1 MHKLI
6 SKFAYLVSGL
16 ICLFGAQN
24 IYAAAP
30 ASAEDLLH
38 PEQAFLIAADGSH
51 PNKIMVKW
59 RIAEGYY
66 LYKSKIRFN
75 TDSADITLTT
85 PSFPEA
91 ETKNDPFFGE
101 IEIYRDEVVIEIPIL
116 KDNNT
121 PDIITLFAKSQ
132 GCADIGVCFPPQTQ
146 QILVGMSN
154 SADNPMPIDPEQIED
169 VAISGTGET
178 STDQEPSEAAES
190 LDFPA
195 DEQKPAAADP
205 LAALIQ
211 PGNDF
216 GFGAEEDDILTP
228 EQAYILTPSINDKDE
243 LVLHWQIADGTYLY
257 FDKFNLSLDDNS
269 GLGLGDFQQPKP
281 EIKSDSVRPD
291 GSIGDVAIYHNELTF
306 TVPLLNN
313 ADKAGSTNLT
323 VKYQGCAERGI
334 CYPPVAKTIGLSF
347 PAKGQGPVQL
357 ADEAATTG
365 NPAASSAVN
374 SSISPATPTTT
385 SNSGGSEEDR
395 ISDLIKNS
403 SSAAVIGIFFLIGL
417 GLAFT
422 PCVFPMIPILS
433 GIITGQGKDITTGK
447 AAYLSIVY
455 VLAMALTYTTAGVFA
470 AMSGENLQILL
481 QIPWVIAL
489 FAGIFVLLAFSMFG
503 FYELQLPSSLQS
515 KITELS
521 NKQAGGNTAGVAIM
535 GLLSALIV
543 GPCVAPPLAGA
554 LLYIGQTNDP
564 VLGGLALFAMSMG
577 MGTPLILIGASAG
590 KLLPHAGAWMDT
602 VKAVF
607 GVSMLALAIY
617 FLERILPETIILLL
631 WGTLFITSAIYMG
644 AINQLPVE
652 ASGWQKL
659 WKGLGFVLMIYGVLM
674 MIGAAANS
682 KDVRQPLRD
691 LSLGSGFAGS
701 AGEQIRHFKRITT
714 MAELDTE
721 LAQAKAAGKPA
732 VLDFYADW
740 CVYCKT
746 LEKEIFPHPD
756 SQAALANAV
765 LIQADVTDAGSENA
779 KALMKRFG
787 VIAPPVI
794 VFWDSRGNELKNQKI
809 VGNVTLEDF
818 VARAGEVLQ

>member
-6 SKFAYLVSGL
+6 SKFATLAAGL
-16 ICLFGAQN
+16 IWLLAMQSV
-24 IYAAAP
+24 YAAAP
-30 ASAEDLLH
+30 VSAEDLLH

-85 PSFPEA
+85 PTFPQA

-154 SADNPMPIDPEQIED
+154 SADNPMPIDPEKIED
-169 VAISGTGET
+169 VAISGTGESAADEPAAEPET
-178 STDQEPSEAAES
+178 SES

-195 DEQKPAAADP
+195 DEKEPLTADP
-205 LAALIQ
+205 LAALTQ
-211 PGNDF
+211 PANDF

-228 EQAYILTPSINDKDE
+228 EQAYILSSTVNDSGE
-243 LVLHWQIADGTYLY
+243 LELHWQIAEGTYLY
-257 FDKFNLSLDDNS
+257 YDKFKLSLDDGS
-269 GLGLGDFQQPKP
+269 ELSLGDFEQPKP
-281 EIKSDSVRPD
+281 EVKSDSVRPD
-291 GSIGDVAIYHNELTF
+291 GTIGDVEIYHNEVTF
-306 TVPLLNN
+306 TVPLINN
-313 ADKAGSTNLT
+313 ADKAGNVNLT

-334 CYPPVAKTIGLSF
+334 CYPPVAQTIGLTY
-347 PAKGQGPVQL
+347 PAKGQGAVTLTDAALTSASSDAPV
-357 ADEAATTG
+357 TSK
-365 NPAASSAVN
+365 AASTPPV
-374 SSISPATPTTT
+374 SSDG
-385 SNSGGSEEDR
+385 GGSEEDR
-395 ISDLIKNS
+395 ISNLIKNS

-447 AAYLSIVY
+447 AAYLSIIY

-489 FAGIFVLLAFSMFG
+489 FAGIFVLLALSMFG

-521 NKQAGGNTAGVAIM
+521 NKQSGGNTAGVAIM

-659 WKGLGFVLMIYGVLM
+659 WKGLGFVLLIYGALM

-691 LSLGSGFAGS
+691 LSLGGGFAS
-701 AGEQIRHFKRITT
+701 STGESVRHFKRITS
-714 MAELDTE
+714 MAELDAE
-721 LAQAKAAGKPA
+721 LAQAKASGKPA

-756 SQAALANAV
+756 SQAALADAV
-765 LIQADVTDAGSENA
+765 LIQADVTDAGSDNA

-794 VFWDSRGNELKNQKI
+794 VFWDRQGNELKDRKI

-818 VARAGEVLQ
+818 VARAGEVLK

>member
-195 DEQKPAAADP
+195 DEQAPSNNADP
-205 LAALIQ
+205 LAALTQ
-211 PGNDF
+211 PSNDF

-228 EQAYILTPSINDKDE
+228 EQAYILTPVINDKDE
-243 LVLHWQIADGTYLY
+243 LQLHWQIAEGTYLY
-257 FDKFNLSLDDNS
+257 FDKFALSLDDTS
-269 GLGLGDFQQPKP
+269 GLSLGEFEQPKP

-291 GSIGDVAIYHNELTF
+291 GTIGDVAIYHNELIF
-306 TVPLLNN
+306 TVPLINN
-313 ADKAGSTNLT
+313 ADKAGTTNLT

-334 CYPPVAKTIGLSF
+334 CYPPVAKTFGLSF
-347 PAKGQGPVQL
+347 PAKGQATVQL
-357 ADEAATTG
+357 ADEVTGSKTTTKTADTTPATT
-365 NPAASSAVN
+365 ASS
-374 SSISPATPTTT
+374 STG
-385 SNSGGSEEDR
+385 GGSEEDR

-447 AAYLSIVY
+447 ATYLSVVY

-481 QIPWVIAL
+481 QIPWVIVM

-521 NKQAGGNTAGVAIM
+521 NKQSGGNTAGVAIM

-617 FLERILPETIILLL
+617 FLERILPETIILLM
-631 WGTLFITSAIYMG
+631 WGTLLITSAIYMG

-659 WKGLGFVLMIYGVLM
+659 WKGLGFVLMIYGILM

-691 LSLGSGFAGS
+691 LSLGGGHVSA
-701 AGEQIRHFKRITT
+701 AGEPVRHFKRITT
-714 MAELDTE
+714 MAELDAE
-721 LAQAKAAGKPA
+721 LAQAKASGKPA

-765 LIQADVTDAGSENA
+765 LVQADVTDAGSDDA

-794 VFWDSRGNELKNQKI
+794 VFWDSQGNELKDKKI